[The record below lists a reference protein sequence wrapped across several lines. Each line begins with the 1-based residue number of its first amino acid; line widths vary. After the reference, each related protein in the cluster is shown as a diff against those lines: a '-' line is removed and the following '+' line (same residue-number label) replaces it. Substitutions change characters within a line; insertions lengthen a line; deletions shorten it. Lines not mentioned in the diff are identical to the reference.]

1 MKKSRKGFTLIE
13 LLVLFAIIAILCF
26 LLLVIPLLCGNFWF
40 TYEGVLTKIQFA
52 ENPEAEKIVDV
63 NRNVYSYS
71 EITVRNKDGS
81 NSKYNLDTCIL
92 YSYRLIPIGDD

>member
-1 MKKSRKGFTLIE
+1 MKSRKGFTLIE
-13 LLVLFAIIAILCF
+13 LLIVLAVVAILCF
-26 LLLVIPLLCGNFWF
+26 LLWIPLLCGNFWF

-81 NSKYNLDTCIL
+81 NSAYNLDTCVL
-92 YSYRLIPIGDD
+92 FSYRLIPIGDD